1 MKFLTSLT
9 LSVLLLAGCAARAE
23 EVATPPGMVSLE
35 QFKEALPSETE
46 QELDLEGFLAL
57 KKAGPVTVM
66 DVRSPESFNRQHI
79 KGSINAP
86 LTDLT
91 EKNLPTLAP
100 DKTAAVVLVCDY
112 SFMPTRM
119 ISMTMQAY
127 PVLKTNGYQ
136 KIYRLN
142 LWAPKSGG
150 PMLTSEQ
157 IAQKLEL
164 ETSAAPTP

>member
-1 MKFLTSLT
+1 
-9 LSVLLLAGCAARAE
+9 
-23 EVATPPGMVSLE
+23 
-35 QFKEALPSETE
+35 
-46 QELDLEGFLAL
+46 
-57 KKAGPVTVM
+57 M